1 MLTEECQSPAL
12 HPLLV
17 RITARIPLLLMGIM
31 EITEIMGILGTTGI
45 MATTGATALV
55 TLEVVVNSLP
65 L

>member
-17 RITARIPLLLMGIM
+17 HITARIPLLLMGIM
-31 EITEIMGILGTTGI
+31 EITEIMEI
-45 MATTGATALV
+45 MEITEIMGATALV
-55 TLEVVVNSLP
+55 TLEVVDNSLP